1 MLVAGTVLQSICHNK
16 HNDQYKRIR
25 QTKKTSR
32 ESSGFNH
39 QIMTQDSDFD
49 SVVYGYYNEM
59 YVLNCN

>member
-16 HNDQYKRIR
+16 HNDQYKRR
-25 QTKKTSR
+25 RHTKKTSR

-49 SVVYGYYNEM
+49 SVVYDY
-59 YVLNCN
+59 